1 MWQQA
6 YYVTNAV
13 PTSFSHTVC
22 YHAIKPFSIHVP
34 DPVDLRGDRKIIVCA
49 LAAPGNPTV
58 MKPNTIIKPNIIR
71 GKIHQEE
78 PVRIKIRKGISKEHE
93 SRSQKQ

>member
-22 YHAIKPFSIHVP
+22 YHAIKPFSIHAP
-34 DPVDLRGDRKIIVCA
+34 DPVDLRRDRKIIVCA

-58 MKPNTIIKPNIIR
+58 KPNTIIKPNIIR

>member
-6 YYVTNAV
+6 DYVTTAV
-13 PTSFSHTVC
+13 PTSFTRTVC

-49 LAAPGNPTV
+49 LTAPGNPTV
-58 MKPNTIIKPNIIR
+58 MKPNIIR
-71 GKIHQEE
+71 GKIHHEE